1 MRHLKAICYRGVGNN
16 NLLYCLICKGCN
28 DCCLCLHGWTKRLDC
43 TFLLLVVV
51 DYNNNNIISTTNSAK
66 SVKALEQLM
75 KVTCAVVHGPSS
87 LPIQPHRQQQ
97 AQPSAKASNTNQRYY
112 SSINCYYLLHP
123 IHPWHS
129 TDTRTYGQNWS
140 DLICSGLAACKCVC
154 GACTYVCV
162 DIHSVV
168 SMQAQ
173 MHP

>member
-87 LPIQPHRQQQ
+87 LPIQPQSTTGPTFSQGKQH
-97 AQPSAKASNTNQRYY
+97 QPTVLLLHQLVTT
-112 SSINCYYLLHP
+112 SSIQFILGIQLTHGR
-123 IHPWHS
+123 
-129 TDTRTYGQNWS
+129 TDRTGQ
-140 DLICSGLAACKCVC
+140 
-154 GACTYVCV
+154 T
-162 DIHSVV
+162 
-168 SMQAQ
+168 
-173 MHP
+173 

>member
-75 KVTCAVVHGPSS
+75 KVTCAVVHGVHHPCRYNRTVNNRPNLQPRQATPTNGTTPPSTS
-87 LPIQPHRQQQ
+87 
-97 AQPSAKASNTNQRYY
+97 
-112 SSINCYYLLHP
+112 YYLLHP

-140 DLICSGLAACKCVC
+140 DLICSGLAACKCL
-154 GACTYVCV
+154 CV
-162 DIHSVV
+162 VHVR
-168 SMQAQ
+168 MCA
-173 MHP
+173 